1 MRVVRADVHQ
11 HVADRVLTER
21 RELDRRI
28 DAPGVIGCRS
38 ERDEPIQALEE
49 LGPYSVPSS
58 CPRRSPAQRRRR
70 GHRSGRAIAAATEPG
85 LPERQ
90 VGDDLGDRVRR
101 AGHPPIGEI
110 RRQAVE
116 DEPR

>member
-11 HVADRVLTER
+11 HVADGVLTER

-28 DAPGVIGCRS
+28 DAPGVVGGRS

-49 LGPYSVPSS
+49 RSPDGVPVSRPW
-58 CPRRSPAQRRRR
+58 CHPAQRRGR
-70 GHRSGRAIAAATEPG
+70 GHRPAAAIAAAAEPG

-110 RRQAVE
+110 RRQALE
-116 DEPR
+116 DVPR